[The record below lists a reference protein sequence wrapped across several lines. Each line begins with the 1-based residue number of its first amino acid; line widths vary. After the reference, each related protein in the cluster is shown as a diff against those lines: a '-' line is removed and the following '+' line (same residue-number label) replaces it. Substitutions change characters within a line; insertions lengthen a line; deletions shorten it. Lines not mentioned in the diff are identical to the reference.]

1 MAANARYS
9 LPPGYDGKNGG
20 TGRPGAAALPHIEDL
35 LAIPK
40 DIDPN
45 QSIKRLL
52 EIAEA
57 SLRQSEMSRDFNRPA
72 LALKEYIRASIVA
85 VQIIS
90 NHKDYPALRNAQGN
104 SGRAHNALLKRI
116 SLQSDVYEK
125 IKRDIIED
133 NKKTGVQ
140 PTARWPESSA
150 ETMTNGHPARPQ
162 SSSSAD
168 AAPSSSK
175 TQPAANGHTSP
186 PVNGS
191 AGKAKPTVHPK
202 PQSLHGNALRHDHGR
217 ANNATLDLA
226 ARFANLRGPQA
237 SPGQDPR
244 IKTYAIPT
252 EKPSGPRDMPGLQRL
267 NINTDLAASAL
278 PKIPDAIYSPARGSV
293 SGEAARLPTSAP
305 RGLFTRTGSS
315 TPMAGTPSISQ
326 QQSNEYFPPVQTSTV
341 PKETEHQVKVPE
353 GDSATAEQLYEA
365 MKGKGS
371 ILLIDIRSRDEFDQ
385 GHIMS
390 SSIICIEPSILLRD
404 NISSEEISE
413 SMVLSPHQEL
423 SLFEKRD
430 KYDLVVFYDQ
440 SSERITESPKNS
452 DQLVVVSLHR
462 ALVHLNYGRD
472 LKNSPKILRGGL
484 DAWVDLM
491 GPSALQSTAAT
502 SSNPVRAKRR
512 HGVIQ
517 RRGSK
522 YIVTTLQPADV
533 KVWQSTLER
542 DAQQTATRPSF
553 PRTGEEFLRSPPVP
567 TKQQS
572 MTSSMASSVATDERH
587 KHALAHKFASP
598 TQLPAPP
605 ARPRAAVQRP
615 SHSGLSQADDANESY
630 SESNASMQRTLGR
643 SRKGTEQPPGG
654 VAKIFTGLNNPRNWC
669 YANSTLQSLLASP
682 EFGRELADSEWMI
695 KYKVPRKNDEK
706 IDPPQLMIRI
716 ISNLFH
722 WMSTGKF
729 ETMKAQTL
737 MEYSRHLCKSSDP
750 SSQFGGAEQQDAQE
764 FMSFVTEQL
773 HDETNPR
780 RDQTGSVKQPSTKD
794 RPLIQAAMEYWRN
807 HAELNQSIIDRYWR
821 GIDLSTVQCMHCN
834 TSTHTFSPFTWFPVS
849 VGPGRDM
856 PLSEALRQD
865 AAGSIL
871 EDFACDHCK
880 GRQEAMQSTSFARM
894 PPLLCIGFR
903 RFKFDKDR
911 GVVSKSNAA
920 ISWDFNDFDFSPYCL
935 NSSERYPDMTED
947 KAFSGPFRYEC
958 YAVIMHKGHSIN
970 TGHYYAYVRDSSTHD
985 PYAWYRCS
993 DAKITKVRIGSGDG
1007 EDIQKDVFSLDTD
1020 QVPYLVFFR
1029 RKGG

>member
-1 MAANARYS
+1 MVANARHG
-9 LPPGYDGKNGG
+9 LPSGHDGKNGG
-20 TGRPGAAALPHIEDL
+20 TGRPGAAPLPHIDDL

-40 DIDPN
+40 DMDPN

-52 EIAEA
+52 EIAET

-72 LALKEYIRASIVA
+72 LALKEYIRASIIA

-90 NHKDYPALRNAQGN
+90 NHKDYPALRNAQGD
-104 SGRAHNALLKRI
+104 SGRAHGALLKRI

-140 PTARWPESSA
+140 PTARRPDSSTSTA
-150 ETMTNGHPARPQ
+150 AKTNGHSVRPL
-162 SSSSAD
+162 SSSSAGD
-168 AAPSSSK
+168 AASSSK
-175 TQPAANGHTSP
+175 TQPAANGHAQLP
-186 PVNGS
+186 GNGS
-191 AGKAKPTVHPK
+191 AGKTKPAVHPK
-202 PQSLHGNALRHDHGR
+202 PQSLHGNALQNGHGR
-217 ANNATLDLA
+217 AASTNNATLDLA

-244 IKTYAIPT
+244 IKTYPIPT
-252 EKPSGPRDMPGLQRL
+252 QKPSGPRVMPGTQPL
-267 NINTDLAASAL
+267 NINTDAAVSAL
-278 PKIPDAIYSPARGSV
+278 PKMPDAIYSPARGSV
-293 SGEAARLPTSAP
+293 SGEAARLPTSTP

-315 TPMAGTPSISQ
+315 TSAASTPSISQ
-326 QQSNEYFPPVQTSTV
+326 PQSNEYFPPVQTSPV
-341 PKETEHQVKVPE
+341 PEEAECQVPE
-353 GDSATAEQLYEA
+353 GDTVTPEQLYEA

-371 ILLIDIRSRDEFDQ
+371 ILLIDIRSRDEFDE
-385 GHIMS
+385 GHVMS

-413 SMVLSPHQEL
+413 SMVLSPNQEL
-423 SLFEKRD
+423 PLFEKRD
-430 KYDLVVFYDQ
+430 EYDLVVFYDQ
-440 SSERITESPKNS
+440 SSERVTESPKNS

-472 LKNSPKILRGGL
+472 LKNPPKILRGGL

-491 GPSALQSTAAT
+491 GPRALQSTVTA
-502 SSNPVRAKRR
+502 SSNSTRAKRR
-512 HGVIQ
+512 HGPIQ

-522 YIVTTLQPADV
+522 YIVTSLQPADV
-533 KVWQSTLER
+533 KAWQSTLEK

-572 MTSSMASSVATDERH
+572 MTSPAVTDGTH
-587 KHALAHKFASP
+587 KYALAHKFDSP

-615 SHSGLSQADDANESY
+615 SHSGLSQADDA
-630 SESNASMQRTLGR
+630 SESGASMQRTAGR
-643 SRKGTEQPPGG
+643 SKRAVEQFPGG
-654 VAKIFTGLNNPRNWC
+654 VAKLFTGLNNPRNWC

-682 EFGRELADSEWMI
+682 EFGRELADSEWMS
-695 KYKVPRKNDEK
+695 KYKVPRKNCEK

-780 RDQTGSVKQPSTKD
+780 RDQTGSVKQPITKG
-794 RPLIQAAMEYWRN
+794 RPLIQAAVEYWRS
-807 HAELNQSIIDRYWR
+807 HTELNQSIIDRYWR
-821 GIDLSTVQCMHCN
+821 GIELSTVKCMHCN

-849 VGPGRDM
+849 VGSGRDM
-856 PLSEALRQD
+856 PLSEALRED
-865 AAGSIL
+865 AAGSVL

-880 GRQEAMQSTSFARM
+880 GRQKALQSTSLARM
-894 PPLLCIGFR
+894 PSLLCIGFR
-903 RFKFDKDR
+903 RFNFDKKTAR
-911 GVVSKSNAA
+911 LLKSNAA

-935 NSSERYPDMTED
+935 NSSERHPDTED

-958 YAVIMHKGHSIN
+958 YAVIIHKGHSIN

-993 DAKITKVRIGSGDG
+993 DANITKVRIGSGDS
-1007 EDIQKDVFSLDTD
+1007 EDIQRDVFSLDTD